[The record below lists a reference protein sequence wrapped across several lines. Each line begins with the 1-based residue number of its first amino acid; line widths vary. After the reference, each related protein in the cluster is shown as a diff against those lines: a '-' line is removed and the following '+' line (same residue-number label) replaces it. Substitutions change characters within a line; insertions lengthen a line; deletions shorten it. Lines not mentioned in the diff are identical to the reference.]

1 MSGSTQRGASD
12 DPLLQWV
19 TFRCDSETYGIDVM
33 HVQEVR
39 RYTEIAPVPGAE
51 HDVLGIVNLR
61 GSVVTVVDAR
71 MRLGHHTGEITDET
85 RIVIVEHEGEVI
97 GLLVDQV
104 SEVVYL
110 RRSEIEGSPRVS
122 NDETKRFISG
132 VCNKDDKL
140 YILLSIEKLLGSSET
155 GMPVEVDLF

>member
-1 MSGSTQRGASD
+1 MSNAKQRSD

-19 TFRCDSETYGIDVM
+19 TFRLGTETYGIDVM
-33 HVQEVR
+33 FVQEVR
-39 RYTEIAPVPGAE
+39 RYTEIAPVPGAD

-71 MRLGHHTGEITDET
+71 VRLNHETSDITDET
-85 RIVIVEHEGEVI
+85 RIIIVEFNGEVI

-110 RRSEIEGSPRVS
+110 RRSEIEGSPRIS

-132 VCNKDDKL
+132 VCNKDDRL
-140 YILLSIEKLLGSSET
+140 YILLSIEKLLGQSEAD
-155 GMPVEVDLF
+155 MEMDLF